1 MWISDHGSSDGKQEK
16 PKFDIQPNP
25 YDKDYV
31 DITADGKVVLREV
44 LSKDAKA
51 IVDKVKGKPSKE
63 KEVQ

>member
-1 MWISDHGSSDGKQEK
+1 MQKSTGTLRMKARHMTK

-44 LSKDAKA
+44 LSKDAQA
-51 IVDKVKGKPSKE
+51 IVDKVKANPGKK
-63 KEVQ
+63 K

>member
-1 MWISDHGSSDGKQEK
+1 MTK

>member
-1 MWISDHGSSDGKQEK
+1 VTK

-44 LSKDAKA
+44 LSKDAQA
-51 IVDKVKGKPSKE
+51 IVEKVKGSPGKK
-63 KEVQ
+63 K